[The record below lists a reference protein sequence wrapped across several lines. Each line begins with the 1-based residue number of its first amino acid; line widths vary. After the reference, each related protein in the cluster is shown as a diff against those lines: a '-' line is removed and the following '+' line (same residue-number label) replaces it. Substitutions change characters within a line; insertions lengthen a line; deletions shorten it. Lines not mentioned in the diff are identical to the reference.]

1 MKKPILLFLIA
12 SLLFSACNKSKD
24 SCNSN
29 PPTIVASAAETAYLQ
44 NYLTANSITASAK
57 NGMFYT
63 ITNPGSGTSPNL
75 CSSISVTYTGTI
87 ITGTTDGSQFDASGT
102 TPVTFTLNRLIPGWQ
117 LILPLVKSGG
127 SVTLFIPP
135 SLGYGADSQPN
146 LPANSYLKFTMN
158 LVSVNS

>member
-12 SLLFSACNKSKD
+12 SLLISACNKSKD
-24 SCNSN
+24 SCSSN

-44 NYLTANSITASAK
+44 NYLTANSITASVK
-57 NGMFYT
+57 NGMFYS

-87 ITGTTDGSQFDASGT
+87 ITGTTDGSQFDASGN

-135 SLGYGADSQPN
+135 SLGYGADSKPN
-146 LPANSYLKFTMN
+146 LPANSYLKFTIN

>member
-12 SLLFSACNKSKD
+12 SLLISACNKSKD
-24 SCNSN
+24 SCSSN

-44 NYLTANSITASAK
+44 NYLTANSITGSGK
-57 NGMFYT
+57 NGMFYS

-87 ITGTTDGSQFDASGT
+87 ITGTTDGSQFDASGN

-135 SLGYGADSQPN
+135 SLGYGADSKPN
-146 LPANSYLKFTMN
+146 LPANSYLKFTIN

>member
-1 MKKPILLFLIA
+1 MKNRILLFLITPM
-12 SLLFSACNKSKD
+12 LFSACNKSKD

-57 NGMFYT
+57 NGMFYS

-75 CSSISVTYTGTI
+75 CSSISVTYTGTL
-87 ITGTTDGSQFDASGT
+87 ITGTTDGTQFDASGN
-102 TPVTFTLNRLIPGWQ
+102 TPVTFTLNSLIPGWQ
-117 LILPLVKSGG
+117 LILPLVKAGG

-135 SLGYGADSQPN
+135 SLGYGANSQPN
-146 LPANSYLKFTMN
+146 LPANSYLKFTIN
-158 LVSVNS
+158 LVSINN